1 MLSELVHNQMAQSS
15 EYLRLWLLH
24 NALYSIFS
32 LQQSTTSFCPTIL
45 PVFRSN
51 AAELNKT
58 KGGVLGGSSRIPMMY
73 LGLQAAKLLFTQS
86 TTVYSI
92 SGTVFSQQCAQ
103 TKLIYCSFFYFIS
116 SPFFN
121 SLSELLHII
130 LMSVKLQQLL
140 GCVSVSQC
148 QHVTACNIDFDMYLQ
163 HHTFCREI
171 ERNTRIYARG
181 TITVFSLTQ
190 GELEILQRVLF

>member
-1 MLSELVHNQMAQSS
+1 MVP
-15 EYLRLWLLH
+15 RLWLLH

-58 KGGVLGGSSRIPMMY
+58 KGGVLGGSSRIPMIY

-92 SGTVFSQQCAQ
+92 SGTVFSQCAQ
-103 TKLIYCSFFYFIS
+103 TKLIYCSFLFYFF
-116 SPFFN
+116 PFFFL
-121 SLSELLHII
+121 LSIRAITHHIDVCQATAI
-130 LMSVKLQQLL
+130 IGM
-140 GCVSVSQC
+140 CQC
-148 QHVTACNIDFDMYLQ
+148 
-163 HHTFCREI
+163 
-171 ERNTRIYARG
+171 
-181 TITVFSLTQ
+181 ITVSACYCM
-190 GELEILQRVLF
+190 

>member
-1 MLSELVHNQMAQSS
+1 MCHFFYLVVVNHQECPIIWNEKGEMLSELVHNQMAQSS

-58 KGGVLGGSSRIPMMY
+58 KGGVLGGSSRI
-73 LGLQAAKLLFTQS
+73 
-86 TTVYSI
+86 YSI

-103 TKLIYCSFFYFIS
+103 TKLIYCSFFFYFF
-116 SPFFN
+116 PFFY

-163 HHTFCREI
+163 YHTFCREI
-171 ERNTRIYARG
+171 ERNTFMHVA
-181 TITVFSLTQ
+181 Q
-190 GELEILQRVLF
+190 

>member
-1 MLSELVHNQMAQSS
+1 
-15 EYLRLWLLH
+15 
-24 NALYSIFS
+24 
-32 LQQSTTSFCPTIL
+32 
-45 PVFRSN
+45 
-51 AAELNKT
+51 
-58 KGGVLGGSSRIPMMY
+58 
-73 LGLQAAKLLFTQS
+73 
-86 TTVYSI
+86 
-92 SGTVFSQQCAQ
+92 
-103 TKLIYCSFFYFIS
+103 
-116 SPFFN
+116 
-121 SLSELLHII
+121 
-130 LMSVKLQQLL
+130 MSVKLQQLL

>member
-103 TKLIYCSFFYFIS
+103 TKLIYCSFFLIS
-116 SPFFN
+116 SPFFY

-171 ERNTRIYARG
+171 ERNKRIYARG

-190 GELEILQRVLF
+190 GKLEILQRVLF